1 MPRRPL
7 GLHLGHATADAGPEI
22 DTIENT
28 ARAFPRRAH
37 RSTRTHGV
45 HGKSTRFSY
54 LFSMVR
60 TPLNDDVRL
69 AAVVNPMSLQR
80 VQPIKRRLQHGYR
93 EGNAIA

>member
-1 MPRRPL
+1 
-7 GLHLGHATADAGPEI
+7 
-22 DTIENT
+22 
-28 ARAFPRRAH
+28 
-37 RSTRTHGV
+37 
-45 HGKSTRFSY
+45 
-54 LFSMVR
+54 MVR